1 MNPNHILSTGL
12 TQCYDEDGDIIECRG
27 SGQDAEFLT
36 GAGWPVQ
43 RFETTG
49 DHLVLDRATGL
60 TWTKTSCPTEFP
72 LSWQEGLEFIEQMN
86 KERRYGRN
94 DWRMPNRR
102 ELRSLIDHGQK
113 KPALTAGHPFEDVF
127 LGWFWTSTTAAIAP
141 RYAWYVHFE
150 GGRMFYGNKD
160 GYYWVWPVCGIAEN
174 ILCTGAC
181 DCYDEEGRLI
191 ACSQNRQD
199 ASLAMGVSWPTP
211 RFTAE
216 ESGVLDNLTGLVWY
230 NPAMYERKT
239 LSWQEALASVRALA
253 EQTNLPWRMPN
264 INELESLVD
273 ASTHS
278 PALVS
283 GHPFGAVQES
293 YWSSTTSYFE
303 TDWAYVLYLIKG
315 AVGVG
320 FKKNTDFALWPV
332 RSAANNL

>member
-1 MNPNHILSTGL
+1 M
-12 TQCYDEDGDIIECRG
+12 
-27 SGQDAEFLT
+27 
-36 GAGWPVQ
+36 
-43 RFETTG
+43 
-49 DHLVLDRATGL
+49 
-60 TWTKTSCPTEFP
+60 
-72 LSWQEGLEFIEQMN
+72 
-86 KERRYGRN
+86 
-94 DWRMPNRR
+94 
-102 ELRSLIDHGQK
+102 
-113 KPALTAGHPFEDVF
+113 
-127 LGWFWTSTTAAIAP
+127 
-141 RYAWYVHFE
+141 
-150 GGRMFYGNKD
+150 
-160 GYYWVWPVCGIAEN
+160 
-174 ILCTGAC
+174 
-181 DCYDEEGRLI
+181 I
-191 ACSQNRQD
+191 ACSQDRQD

-230 NPAMYERKT
+230 NPAMHERKT
-239 LSWQEALASVRALA
+239 LSWQEALASVRDLA